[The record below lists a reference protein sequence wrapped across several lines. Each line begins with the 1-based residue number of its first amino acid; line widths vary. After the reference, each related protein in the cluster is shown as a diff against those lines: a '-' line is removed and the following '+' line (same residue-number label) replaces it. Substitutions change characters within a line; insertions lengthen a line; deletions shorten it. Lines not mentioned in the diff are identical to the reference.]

1 MNQKVQNRVEEHA
14 DYVKGQIGEEVWFV
28 TALQGSQNY
37 QMSDEHSDVDT
48 KSIVIPSFRSL
59 VFNDKRTSKTLE
71 VAPTI
76 EHSDVKDMREMIN
89 CWKKQNI
96 NFIEIIFTKWYTVN
110 PTMQWAWDSIWVIR
124 EEIAHMN
131 PYNAIN
137 SMCGCMREKYHA
149 FDHPYPS
156 AMEKIEKFGYDPKQL
171 SHMLR
176 YKNFLERYFNDEP
189 YEKCLVPANPQEYI
203 DIKRGSIPLKDALQI
218 REEAFKWQADFLE
231 KYKGVLKN
239 ETNPKTEKML
249 NEIMYELFVQVA
261 KNDDY

>member
-1 MNQKVQNRVEEHA
+1 MNQKIQNRVEEHA

-96 NFIEIIFTKWYTVN
+96 NFIEVIFTTFRRNRRSHHPV
-110 PTMQWAWDSIWVIR
+110 
-124 EEIAHMN
+124 
-131 PYNAIN
+131 
-137 SMCGCMREKYHA
+137 HA
-149 FDHPYPS
+149 SGSY
-156 AMEKIEKFGYDPKQL
+156 
-171 SHMLR
+171 LR
-176 YKNFLERYFNDEP
+176 TCSR
-189 YEKCLVPANPQEYI
+189 
-203 DIKRGSIPLKDALQI
+203 
-218 REEAFKWQADFLE
+218 
-231 KYKGVLKN
+231 
-239 ETNPKTEKML
+239 
-249 NEIMYELFVQVA
+249 
-261 KNDDY
+261 

>member
-1 MNQKVQNRVEEHA
+1 MDKIQNRVEEHA

-96 NFIEIIFTKWYTVN
+96 NFIEIIFTKWYTV
-110 PTMQWAWDSIWVIR
+110 TCYV
-124 EEIAHMN
+124 
-131 PYNAIN
+131 
-137 SMCGCMREKYHA
+137 
-149 FDHPYPS
+149 
-156 AMEKIEKFGYDPKQL
+156 
-171 SHMLR
+171 
-176 YKNFLERYFNDEP
+176 
-189 YEKCLVPANPQEYI
+189 YI
-203 DIKRGSIPLKDALQI
+203 IPLLSVS
-218 REEAFKWQADFLE
+218 
-231 KYKGVLKN
+231 G
-239 ETNPKTEKML
+239 
-249 NEIMYELFVQVA
+249 QVSVTPRMMVFS
-261 KNDDY
+261 